1 MLLDKLV
8 RPGSAKIA
16 ATQSPIIPAGMIA
29 GASSSGPSLLVPV
42 MKRRLRA
49 QNARVLPSAVA
60 G

>member
-29 GASSSGPSLLVPV
+29 GASSSGSPSLASV
-42 MKRRLRA
+42 MK
-49 QNARVLPSAVA
+49 QS
-60 G
+60 